1 VGLKED
7 AGLEVFVLPR
17 TMSFGNW
24 PFLVFL
30 LLIAVVV
37 SASSFIEGDWK
48 AGGLIFGAV
57 AFVPAGIAVL
67 QFLPELMG
75 GRVLVG
81 VYSRGIIWA
90 RLWQRGFIPWSNLEG
105 IRQGALLVSLVE
117 HRGVDKPIAIPLS
130 QGTGAPA
137 AFISERLQH

>member
-1 VGLKED
+1 MGLKED

-17 TMSFGNW
+17 TMSLGNW

-30 LLIAVVV
+30 GLIAGVV
-37 SASSFIEGDWK
+37 SAPSFVEGSWK
-48 AGGLIFGAV
+48 VGLLVFGAV
-57 AFVPAGIAVL
+57 AFVPVSAAVL

-81 VYSRGIIWA
+81 VSSRGIIWA

-105 IRQGALLVSLVE
+105 IRSGAALVALVE
-117 HRGVDKPIAIPLS
+117 HRGADKPIALPAREAS
-130 QGTGAPA
+130 GAVG
-137 AFISERLQH
+137 FITERLVH